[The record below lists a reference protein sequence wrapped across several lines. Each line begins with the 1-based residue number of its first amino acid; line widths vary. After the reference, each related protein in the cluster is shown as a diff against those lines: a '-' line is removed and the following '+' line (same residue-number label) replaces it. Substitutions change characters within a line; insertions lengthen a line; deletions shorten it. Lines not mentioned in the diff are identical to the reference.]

1 MLNKSHNHNQ
11 SGFTLI
17 ELLLYVAIL
26 SVIMASIIFVAISTV
41 TQRVRNQAVA
51 EVNYQGEAIMNQM
64 TQSIRNSS
72 TLNTPTIGNSGSS
85 LSVNTVVAANNPT
98 VYASVNDGAR
108 NRIRITEGSTNN
120 YLTNNKVTIS
130 GLSFSNVAISGSRD
144 SIKIQYTISAYNPS
158 NRPELNYQK
167 TFYGS
172 ATLR

>member
-1 MLNKSHNHNQ
+1 MEKQTAQNQ

-26 SVIMASIIFVAISTV
+26 SIVIASIIFIAISSV
-41 TQRVRNQAVA
+41 SQRVRNQAVA
-51 EVNYQGEAIMNQM
+51 EVNYQGEMVMNQM
-64 TQSIRNSS
+64 TQTLRNAS
-72 TLNTPTIGNSGSS
+72 
-85 LSVNTVVAANNPT
+85 SVNTPSIGNNASSVSVNTAVSANNPT
-98 VYASVNDGAR
+98 IYDAFNDGSR
-108 NRIRITEGSTNN
+108 VRLRVREGSASN

-130 GLSFSNVAISGSRD
+130 GLNVSNVAITGGRD
-144 SIKIQYTISAYNPS
+144 SLKIQFTISAYNPS